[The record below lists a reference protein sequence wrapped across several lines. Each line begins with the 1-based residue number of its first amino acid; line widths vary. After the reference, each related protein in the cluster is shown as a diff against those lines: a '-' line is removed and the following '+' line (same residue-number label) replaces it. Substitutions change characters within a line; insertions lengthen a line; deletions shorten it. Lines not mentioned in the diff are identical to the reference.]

1 MEKIFLAA
9 LFVLLAAGAAM
20 AAAFGFLQLEQLV
33 YLVKMIVGWTG
44 WTCIVALIYAGCERL
59 FPNVLCPPAAKE

>member
-9 LFVLLAAGAAM
+9 LFALLTAGAAM

-33 YLVKMIVGWTG
+33 YLVKMIVGWTA
-44 WTCIVALIYAGCERL
+44 WTCLVALIYAGCERL
-59 FPNVLCPPAAKE
+59 LPNVLCPPAARE

>member
-9 LFVLLAAGAAM
+9 LFVLLAAGVTM

-33 YLVKMIVGWTG
+33 YLLKMIVGWTA
-44 WTCIVALIYAGCERL
+44 WTCAVAVIYAGCERL